1 MFKGLS
7 SPIGWSH
14 ATLGARETKECA
26 CCIDEICGAFRF
38 FSKGSQIMCCCL
50 QASAPAS
57 TLLVFR
63 TASLLR
69 SWDCDANAERT
80 YGNNHIAQLN
90 AKGRTT
96 LHHHPRWKLMD
107 VERLT
112 MHSHCSDHLRDATH
126 LSQHLTW
133 TVLNLYVNML
143 KGFAAQ
149 RAHRSL
155 RSETDRS
162 LMSQLI
168 KIHHK
173 LQAQ

>member
-1 MFKGLS
+1 MDTS
-7 SPIGWSH
+7 RCIS
-14 ATLGARETKECA
+14 
-26 CCIDEICGAFRF
+26 CIDGSGKAEDL
-38 FSKGSQIMCCCL
+38 FSMEAQRMCFCL

-69 SWDCDANAERT
+69 SWECDPNAERT

-90 AKGRTT
+90 AKGRAV

-112 MHSHCSDHLRDATH
+112 IHSHCSDHLRDSTH
-126 LSQHLTW
+126 LNEHLTW

-143 KGFAAQ
+143 QGFASQ
-149 RAHRSL
+149 KAHRFL
-155 RSETDRS
+155 RSEIGSR
-162 LMSQLI
+162 LM
-168 KIHHK
+168 
-173 LQAQ
+173 